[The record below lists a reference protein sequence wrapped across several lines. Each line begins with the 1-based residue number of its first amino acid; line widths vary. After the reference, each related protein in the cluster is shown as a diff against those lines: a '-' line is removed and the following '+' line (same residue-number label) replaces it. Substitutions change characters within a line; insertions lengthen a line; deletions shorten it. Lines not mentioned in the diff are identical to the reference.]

1 MKILKLLALVYVM
14 ICSLGVNAQT
24 HNVYEQSSN
33 LKSQTSNQREISNQ
47 RAYDILFHEA
57 MLQRQK
63 GHHTA
68 AYDLLCRCVEL
79 NPQASE
85 AYFFQAQY
93 LMEIKEKT
101 KALEAYKKA
110 VDLNP
115 DNMTLLEELSHAYIA
130 NEQYADA
137 IGVVEHMCELNK
149 GRQEL
154 LELLYRLY
162 LKNEDFEK
170 AISVVDRMEMI
181 DGKTERTSLAKSG
194 LYLQLNDHE
203 KAMDEMRQLSEQH
216 PNDLNYK
223 TLYANTLMM
232 NDETDRAYELLKQV
246 LDEEPGNS
254 NAQQT
259 LRNYYIAK
267 GDSLSTDSITRQF
280 LLNPKASLEQRVYLL
295 RSIISETED
304 AGGDSTRVLSLFDEM
319 MAQPDPDPDI
329 AEFRAAYMD
338 LKKMPREEVVA
349 AFEKVLQLAPDH
361 ASSRLQLVQYAW
373 EANDDERIIE
383 LCKAARQYN
392 PDEMAFY
399 YYQGMAYYRQ
409 QDTDNALEAM
419 QNGISVIDDDSSP
432 EIVSDFYA
440 VMGDLLHEKKR
451 EAEAFAAYDSCLQ
464 WKPDNIGCLNN
475 YAYYLSLK
483 GTRLDEAEQ
492 MSYKTVKA
500 EPENPTYLDT
510 YAWILFMEQRY
521 AEAKVYID
529 QAMKSDE
536 DLGAVV
542 TEHAGDIYAM
552 NGDMERAVELWQR
565 ALQDDPK
572 NKVLIKKIK
581 QKKYIKGK

>member
-14 ICSLGVNAQT
+14 ILGLGVNAQT
-24 HNVYEQSSN
+24 HNVYEQTSN
-33 LKSQTSNQREISNQ
+33 LKSQISNQ

-130 NEQYADA
+130 NEQYTDA

-232 NDETDRAYELLKQV
+232 NDESDRAYELLKQV

-319 MAQPDPDPDI
+319 MAQSDPDPDI